1 MFNIYLKGKPNKFES
16 EKINHIMQNISNKT
30 NLILE
35 KDIIKIDKG
44 FNLFNNKYI
53 KNKENKNNHNHNNEE
68 NKEDNDNSMNS
79 IFDILEE
86 NPGKIQYLIVFCLS
100 E

>member
-1 MFNIYLKGKPNKFES
+1 MKLFIYLKGKPNKFES
-16 EKINHIMQNISNKT
+16 KKINHIIQNISNKT
-30 NLILE
+30 NLIIE
-35 KDIIKIDKG
+35 KDIVKIDEK
-44 FNLFNNKYI
+44 FNLFNNKI
-53 KNKENKNNHNHNNEE
+53 IKENNY
-68 NKEDNDNSMNS
+68 KEDKDNDINNTMNS